1 MSTANYKIAFV
12 IDGRPVKNTTSDFK
26 DLEKALNKTGVSFSN
41 MEKLMGLQL
50 LSSAKLAGSMK
61 NITGLT
67 KQIAPPL
74 LDMGGILRTIN
85 ELEKQRLT
93 TGRRTKATAT
103 LILKEA
109 ANLKPE
115 LLELIAL
122 QDRYYESLLKSSN
135 VKKEDKKIAL
145 GLTKK
150 ELTSGTGTFKL
161 MSRGLRRIGETW
173 PGGLVSRLFKTNV
186 WGKAA
191 QGTDKLGK
199 GWDKMAKMAKTAAL
213 GAGVFL
219 GALVAFGS
227 ASPLLQAQM
236 SYMNFQME
244 QMGII
249 VGDSLVPLFQLFSDG
264 LQVILDIWNS
274 LSPEMQAAIQDLIL
288 LATVVAAA
296 TIAFTLLDLAM
307 SPVTLVILAIA
318 AALLL
323 LFYAWETNFMGMKD
337 IGLSFVA
344 DIMGAFDTLLSGLEK
359 LFSGD
364 LSGIVDIFLGAWDLI
379 MQAVFGFPAAI
390 LKIAGNVIDNITG
403 GIFKPLLNLFGGIG
417 KIIEGIVTLN
427 LDKLNEGWAEIQAV
441 FNTKS
446 SSSGSTYNP
455 EVSRMTRAASGGIVP
470 GGISSKDSVGML
482 LAPGEMVLNRG
493 QQSNLFSL
501 LNGSGG
507 TSIVN
512 NANRSANYSITVN
525 VNGSGSGYD
534 LGSGSGSEIL
544 RGMRR
549 QGGLFT

>member
-1 MSTANYKIAFV
+1 
-12 IDGRPVKNTTSDFK
+12 
-26 DLEKALNKTGVSFSN
+26 
-41 MEKLMGLQL
+41 
-50 LSSAKLAGSMK
+50 
-61 NITGLT
+61 
-67 KQIAPPL
+67 
-74 LDMGGILRTIN
+74 
-85 ELEKQRLT
+85 
-93 TGRRTKATAT
+93 
-103 LILKEA
+103 
-109 ANLKPE
+109 
-115 LLELIAL
+115 
-122 QDRYYESLLKSSN
+122 
-135 VKKEDKKIAL
+135 
-145 GLTKK
+145 
-150 ELTSGTGTFKL
+150 
-161 MSRGLRRIGETW
+161 
-173 PGGLVSRLFKTNV
+173 
-186 WGKAA
+186 
-191 QGTDKLGK
+191 
-199 GWDKMAKMAKTAAL
+199 
-213 GAGVFL
+213 
-219 GALVAFGS
+219 
-227 ASPLLQAQM
+227 
-236 SYMNFQME
+236 
-244 QMGII
+244 
-249 VGDSLVPLFQLFSDG
+249 
-264 LQVILDIWNS
+264 
-274 LSPEMQAAIQDLIL
+274 
-288 LATVVAAA
+288 
-296 TIAFTLLDLAM
+296 
-307 SPVTLVILAIA
+307 
-318 AALLL
+318 
-323 LFYAWETNFMGMKD
+323 
-337 IGLSFVA
+337 
-344 DIMGAFDTLLSGLEK
+344 
-359 LFSGD
+359 
-364 LSGIVDIFLGAWDLI
+364 